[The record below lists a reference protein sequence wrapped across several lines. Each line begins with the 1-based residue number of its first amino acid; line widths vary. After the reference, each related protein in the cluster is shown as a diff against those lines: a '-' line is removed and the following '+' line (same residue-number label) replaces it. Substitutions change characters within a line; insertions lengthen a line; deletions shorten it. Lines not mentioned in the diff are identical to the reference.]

1 MIFLVRFRLVN
12 RLKPVARANGAVDKN
27 TRLLLK
33 LCNAISGSFGRLVL
47 ILLTML
53 VGTQATL
60 AQTTTFNFT
69 GSLQTYL
76 VPIGAVAIQVQVDGA
91 GGGGGGADAN
101 GIGGNG
107 GAGASV
113 IGTYPVTSGSLLNI
127 YVGGGGA
134 PGFTSSFGRSCTNSA
149 GAGGSAGGVGGVGG
163 FAGGAG
169 GAAGCSGYSGG
180 GGGAG
185 AASVLALSNNTP
197 IVIAGGGSGGQGGS
211 WNSTPAGP
219 QNSSALGALPGAAG
233 QAGSS
238 PGAND
243 GGGGGGGGGGCPGGA
258 GGALHPDNSGT
269 TLAAAAGA
277 GLSCANAAV
286 TPFSIQATTG
296 GIGGIGAPA
305 ADGAYTNPGG
315 TAGAPGKTII
325 TPLYRIN
332 GSIYSDTNHNAVLNV
347 GETGAPIAGLFV
359 KMAALTGGVCQIP
372 ALASAPVNA
381 TTGAYTL
388 NNLAAGDYC
397 LTLTNSAALA
407 NTTAYLPPGWV
418 GTEAASGVRQ
428 LRLGQAL
435 QAAQNFGLYAGS
447 QITLQVFADTSVT
460 AANDGVQNG
469 GELGI
474 SNITVNATDSG
485 NTVASEITD
494 ANGVAIL
501 WLPAGTGFTVIT
513 PAAPAGY
520 AATGGSAGNTAGTYA
535 RPSVSF
541 TPVTGSSRNGVA
553 FGLVPPNILETNGTQ
568 TLQPGA
574 TYFYPHSYTAGSSG
588 LLTFSVSSL
597 AAPSLVGW
605 NEVLYLDPN
614 CSGVSSGAMTPL
626 GGPITVV
633 AGQKICV
640 LVKEFVPAAAPLNAQ
655 NVITLNAN
663 LVYSGS
669 SAPLPNLQKRI
680 DITIVGSQGG
690 QLQLLKQVRNVT
702 LVMPFSTNNTA
713 QPGHTLQYQVSLSN
727 LGISPLSNLVVDDS
741 IPAFTNFVS
750 AACPLTLP
758 VGLTGCSI
766 TVMPSVGG
774 RGSVQWSFTGTLNPG
789 SATNVSFMVTLAN

>member
-1 MIFLVRFRLVN
+1 MSFRVRLRPAN
-12 RLKPVARANGAVDKN
+12 RLKLLAQAEAAVANNNGSLFRFCNYIARSLV
-27 TRLLLK
+27 RLLL
-33 LCNAISGSFGRLVL
+33 
-47 ILLTML
+47 ILPAML
-53 VGTQATL
+53 VGTQASL

-76 VPIGAVAIQVQVDGA
+76 VPVGAVAIQVQVDGA

-101 GIGGNG
+101 GIGGKG

-113 IGTYPVTSGSLLNI
+113 IGTYPVTSGSVLNM

-134 PGFTSSFGRSCTNSA
+134 PGFTSSFGRSCANSA
-149 GAGGSAGGVGGVGG
+149 GGGGNAGGAGG

-211 WNSTPAGP
+211 WNSTPLGP
-219 QNSSALGALPGAAG
+219 QNSSALGALPGTAG
-233 QAGSS
+233 LSGSS

-243 GGGGGGGGGGCPGGA
+243 GGGGGGGGGGCPGGV

-277 GLSCANAAV
+277 GFSCANAAV
-286 TPFSIQATTG
+286 IPFSIQATTG
-296 GIGGIGAPA
+296 GIGGIGSPA
-305 ADGAYTNPGG
+305 ADGAFTNPGG
-315 TAGAPGKTII
+315 TAGAPGKIII
-325 TPLYRIN
+325 TPLYGVK

-347 GETGAPIAGLFV
+347 GEIGAPIAGLFV
-359 KMAALTGGVCQIP
+359 KLALLTGGVCQIS
-372 ALASAPVNA
+372 ALSSAPVNA
-381 TTGAYTL
+381 TTGLYAL
-388 NNLAAGDYC
+388 SNLAAGDYC
-397 LTLTNSAALA
+397 LTLTNSSALA
-407 NTTAYLPPGWV
+407 NTTAYLPPGWL

-428 LRLGQAL
+428 LRLGQGL
-435 QAAQNFGLYAGS
+435 QAAQNFGFYAGS
-447 QITLQVFADTSVT
+447 QITLQVFGDTSSL

-469 GELGI
+469 GESGI
-474 SNITVNATDSG
+474 SNMTVNATDSG
-485 NTVASEITD
+485 ITVASAITD
-494 ANGVAIL
+494 ANGIAIL

-513 PAAPAGY
+513 PAAPVGY

-541 TPVTGSSRNGVA
+541 TPVTGSSRTGVA

-568 TLQPGA
+568 TLQPGT
-574 TYFYPHSYTAGSSG
+574 TYFYPHSYTAGSAGS
-588 LLTFSVSSL
+588 LTFSTSSV
-597 AAPSLVGW
+597 ATPSLGGW
-605 NEVLYLDPN
+605 SEVLYLDPN
-614 CSGVSSGAMTPL
+614 CSGLLSGAAVPL
-626 GGPITVV
+626 SGPVTVV

-640 LVKEFVPAAAPLNAQ
+640 LVKEFVPATASMNAQ

-680 DITIVGSQGG
+680 DITIVGAKGG

-702 LVMPFSTNNTA
+702 LAMPFSTNNAA

-727 LGISPLSNLVVDDS
+727 LGSGPLSNLVVDDS
-741 IPAFTNFVS
+741 TPAYTNFVS

-758 VGLTGCSI
+758 VGLTSCSV
-766 TVMPSVGG
+766 TVIPSVGG
-774 RGSVQWSFTGTLNPG
+774 LGSVQWTFTGVLNPG
-789 SATNVSFMVTLAN
+789 SGTSVSFMVMLTN